1 MSRPRIAVVT
11 PFLDKRHG
19 TERCVVELIRR
30 LDTEFDFWIY
40 SARVEDVDPGR
51 VVWRRIPELPGPQ
64 LAKYIFWFLANR
76 LRRWWDERFSAR
88 RPDLVYSPGVNCL
101 DAQVVT
107 VHVVFAEY
115 LRLVAGELRLRRHPL
130 RAWPRLLHR
139 RIYYR
144 LIAALERRVYS
155 NSRTLLGAN
164 SRKTVED
171 VFRHY
176 GKRDGVTVV
185 YHGLEL
191 DRFHPDVCA
200 RLRAGVR
207 AELGMAEGEIALLL
221 VGNDWRNKGLPCLLA
236 AAAALG
242 DERIR
247 VLVVGTDDPA
257 VCAAELD
264 RFGLRARVQFLPPRR
279 DVEAWYAAAD
289 IYVGPSLEDAFA
301 LPPAEAMACGLPVV
315 VSSRAGVS
323 EVVTEGLDGF
333 VLRDPADVKEL
344 TVILRRLVSDAELRR
359 RIGEQAAQAAQQ
371 YTWER
376 NAAIMRS
383 LFRQAL
389 GEPAAELAVEQPLK

>member
-1 MSRPRIAVVT
+1 MNRPRIAVVT

-19 TERCVVELIRR
+19 TERRVAEFIAR
-30 LDTEFDFWIY
+30 LGDEFDFWIY
-40 SARVEDVDPGR
+40 SARVEDVDLGR
-51 VVWRRIPELPGPQ
+51 VVWRRIPELPGPG
-64 LAKYIFWFLANR
+64 LAKYVFWFLANR
-76 LRRWWDERFSAR
+76 LMRWWDARFAAR
-88 RPDLVYSPGVNCL
+88 RADLVYSPGVNCL

-107 VHVVFAEY
+107 VHIVFAEF
-115 LRLVAGELRLRRHPL
+115 LRHVAPELELRRHSP

-155 NSRTLLGAN
+155 NPRTLLGAN

-171 VFRHY
+171 VFRHC
-176 GKRDGVTVV
+176 GERDGVTVV

-191 DRFHPDVCA
+191 DRFHPDVRA

-207 AELGMAEGEIALLL
+207 AELGLAEDEIALLL
-221 VGNDWRNKGLPCLLA
+221 VGNDWRKKGLPCLLD
-236 AAAALG
+236 AAAALD

-247 VLVVGTDDPA
+247 VLAVGTDDPA

-264 RFGLRARVQFLPPRR
+264 RSGLRARVSFLPPRR

-323 EVVTEGLDGF
+323 EVVTEGVDGF

-359 RIGEQAAQAAQQ
+359 RIGERAAETARQ

-389 GEPAAELAVEQPLK
+389 GEPAAELAIEHPLK